1 MTTMTRTRTT
11 AGAGAGAARVS
22 SSRTRRMPHGRGAL
36 LLPARAQVAGG
47 KSSVVDEEEE
57 GKFDARAFRR
67 SLNKTGRYV
76 RKPTHDEES
85 KKRMDEHGVGY
96 STSGLVAMMRD
107 NGLSADLSEN
117 LTFTLAESYGFCWG
131 VERAVQMAYEARRA
145 YPGKQLHITNEIIH
159 NPSVNKRLLE
169 MGVKFIED
177 RGEENGGKDFSE
189 VEEGDVAILPAF
201 GASVH
206 EMKILNDKR
215 VQIVDTTC
223 PYVSKVWNSV
233 ETHTRRKH
241 TSIIHGKWAH
251 EETIATASFAG
262 DYVIV
267 KNMAEAEYVAELI
280 LGRVDHQEFLEKFK
294 NAISDGFHPATMLD
308 KVGIANQTTMLK
320 GETEA
325 IGKLFQKTMLEK
337 HGPAEL
343 DQHFVVMDTICDAT
357 QTRQDAMYNM
367 VSHQARPPS
376 LPHMRF
382 SSPDLRRLTPSRP
395 ICLLIY
401 YLFAGHGGGRGS
413 DPGGWGLQLEQHVPP
428 AGDRRG
434 VQHSLVLAGHRRQD

>member
-1 MTTMTRTRTT
+1 
-11 AGAGAGAARVS
+11 
-22 SSRTRRMPHGRGAL
+22 
-36 LLPARAQVAGG
+36 
-47 KSSVVDEEEE
+47 
-57 GKFDARAFRR
+57 
-67 SLNKTGRYV
+67 
-76 RKPTHDEES
+76 
-85 KKRMDEHGVGY
+85 
-96 STSGLVAMMRD
+96 
-107 NGLSADLSEN
+107 
-117 LTFTLAESYGFCWG
+117 
-131 VERAVQMAYEARRA
+131 
-145 YPGKQLHITNEIIH
+145 
-159 NPSVNKRLLE
+159 
-169 MGVKFIED
+169 
-177 RGEENGGKDFSE
+177 
-189 VEEGDVAILPAF
+189 
-201 GASVH
+201 
-206 EMKILNDKR
+206 
-215 VQIVDTTC
+215 
-223 PYVSKVWNSV
+223 
-233 ETHTRRKH
+233 
-241 TSIIHGKWAH
+241 
-251 EETIATASFAG
+251 
-262 DYVIV
+262 VIV

-280 LGRVDHQEFLEKFK
+280 LGRGDHQEFLEKFK
-294 NAISDGFHPATMLD
+294 NAISDGFDPATMLD

-376 LPHMRF
+376 LPHLRF
-382 SSPDLRRLTPSRP
+382 SSPDFRRLTPSRP